1 MIIKDDHLYYI
12 LVQKEDLKEDET
24 HRMYELMTSNYS
36 EVTPK
41 IFQEDLDKKQLIG
54 LIKDVSDRIQGFTTY
69 AVDPAG
75 TGGNDHHIIFSGIL
89 LSTRNIGVLKY

>member
-36 EVTPK
+36 GYT
-41 IFQEDLDKKQLIG
+41 Q
-54 LIKDVSDRIQGFTTY
+54 
-69 AVDPAG
+69 
-75 TGGNDHHIIFSGIL
+75 
-89 LSTRNIGVLKY
+89 NISRGPGQKTINRLNKRCV

>member
-41 IFQEDLDKKQLIG
+41 IFQEDLDKK
-54 LIKDVSDRIQGFTTY
+54 V
-69 AVDPAG
+69 
-75 TGGNDHHIIFSGIL
+75 
-89 LSTRNIGVLKY
+89 